1 MTLRIAAALGLA
13 LLAGRAP
20 AADLAKGTPDLK
32 SAGPLAFGPDGLLL
46 IGDTKGAAIF
56 AVDTADRVAKPE
68 AGTLAVE
75 AIDTKIAALLGTT
88 PKLIQINDMAV
99 NPASGRAYL
108 SVSRGTGPEA
118 RPVIVRVGRGDK
130 LEVVAMEN
138 VPFAKAELPNV
149 PDATAVDR
157 RGQSTRSESITD
169 IAYVDGRVFVA
180 GLSNEEFSSRLLA
193 IPYPFQAKA
202 QSTGIEIYHGAHGQ
216 VETKSPVRTFAA
228 YSVEGKPYLMAA
240 YTCTPLVRL
249 AVADLKAGAKVKGA
263 TIAELG
269 NRNKPLDM
277 VVYKKGGK
285 DYILLANSSRG
296 VMKIDAAGI
305 DSAESI
311 SARVAETAGQPFETI
326 KDLKGVQQLDRLDET
341 HALILVQGARGLSL
355 ETIELP

>member
-108 SVSRGTGPEA
+108 SVSRGTEA
-118 RPVIVRVGRGDK
+118 TPVIVRVGRGDK

-138 VPFAKAELPNV
+138 VPFAKA
-149 PDATAVDR
+149 
-157 RGQSTRSESITD
+157 
-169 IAYVDGRVFVA
+169 
-180 GLSNEEFSSRLLA
+180 
-193 IPYPFQAKA
+193 
-202 QSTGIEIYHGAHGQ
+202 
-216 VETKSPVRTFAA
+216 
-228 YSVEGKPYLMAA
+228 
-240 YTCTPLVRL
+240 
-249 AVADLKAGAKVKGA
+249 
-263 TIAELG
+263 
-269 NRNKPLDM
+269 
-277 VVYKKGGK
+277 
-285 DYILLANSSRG
+285 
-296 VMKIDAAGI
+296 
-305 DSAESI
+305 
-311 SARVAETAGQPFETI
+311 
-326 KDLKGVQQLDRLDET
+326 
-341 HALILVQGARGLSL
+341 
-355 ETIELP
+355 

>member
-1 MTLRIAAALGLA
+1 MTLRIAATLGLA

-32 SAGPLAFGPDGLLL
+32 SAGPIAFGPDGLLL

-56 AVDTADRVAKPE
+56 AVDTGDRTTKPE

-75 AIDTKIAALLGTT
+75 ALDTKVAALLGTT
-88 PKLIQINDMAV
+88 SKGIMINDLAV

-108 SVSRGTGPEA
+108 SVSRGTGPDA
-118 RPVIVRVGRGDK
+118 APVIVRVGRDGK
-130 LEVVAMEN
+130 LEVVGMEN
-138 VPFAKAELPNV
+138 VPFAKADL
-149 PDATAVDR
+149 PDAPNPTATDR
-157 RGQSTRSESITD
+157 RGQSLRNEAITD

-180 GLSNEEFSSRLLA
+180 GLSNEEFSSRLVA
-193 IPYPFQAKA
+193 IPYPFGAKA
-202 QSTGIEIYHGAHGQ
+202 QSSSVEIYHGAHGA

-228 YSVEGKPYLMAA
+228 YTVEGKPYLMAA

-277 VVYKKGGK
+277 IVYKKGGK

-305 DSAESI
+305 DSAGSI
-311 SARVAETAGQPFETI
+311 STPVKETAGQPFETI

-341 HALILVQGARGLSL
+341 HALVLVQGAKGMSL